1 MSAHHEIERKFLIEK
16 TPDRLDQWPHL
27 EIAQGYL
34 AYDSH
39 AEVRLRQIGKDRLIT
54 VKISRANFRSET
66 EVALSEEQFSQLW
79 PATEGRR
86 LRKVRYRIP
95 YEGQTI
101 EVDVYQGKN
110 TGLMVAEVEFPD
122 QNSRRQFR
130 KPEWL
135 GTEIS
140 GRKEFSNQAL
150 ATE

>member
-1 MSAHHEIERKFLIEK
+1 MSTHDEIECKFLLAK
-16 TPDRLDQWPHL
+16 APDNLDQWPHL
-27 EIAQGYL
+27 AIAQGYL

-39 AEVRLRQIGKDRLIT
+39 AEVRLREIGKDRLIT
-54 VKISRANFRSET
+54 VKISRTDFRVET
-66 EVALSEEQFSQLW
+66 EVALTEEQFSQLW

-95 YEGQTI
+95 YEGYTV

-122 QNSRRQFR
+122 RSSRQSFR
-130 KPEWL
+130 KPNWL
-135 GTEIS
+135 GAEIS
-140 GRKEFSNQAL
+140 GRKEFSNRAL